1 MPVRTVD
8 GQAVGGREGPGE
20 ISVALHNLYWERRW
34 AGWEATPVRYELAG

>member
-8 GQAVGGREGPGE
+8 GQLVAGREGPGE
-20 ISVALHNLYWERRW
+20 ISAALHNLYWERRW